1 MAKFDVISENPS
13 VQGPWTDELSK
24 VLQEQGAFDVQTYQ
38 TKWAGW
44 VFSVEVE
51 HFSFIQATIIKQC
64 LMHTWFICFVIHT
77 FVWLYCTGLI
87 LRVSFPCTLCTIT
100 IHITIHRPKT
110 SLSATNAP
118 PCGSLSLR
126 VYPSPMPGDIPLRM
140 PHTGHCGYFD
150 IFYGCFAGFRGP
162 IWCSN

>member
-1 MAKFDVISENPS
+1 MDRWIVESIARTGCVWRSNLPNQVSGLGLFGRSRTFFFHTGDNNQAMLNAYMVYLFCN
-13 VQGPWTDELSK
+13 
-24 VLQEQGAFDVQTYQ
+24 TY
-38 TKWAGW
+38 
-44 VFSVEVE
+44 
-51 HFSFIQATIIKQC
+51 
-64 LMHTWFICFVIHT
+64 L